1 MDEGSP
7 SSQSTGRTPSPLPY
21 SDLLSHGLKNGA
33 PQNSPQR
40 MVAARAV
47 SMMLPA
53 EVGLAPTTPQQPLRE
68 QGMTRSISSGLP
80 DFIGKPGSSQEG
92 AEVSQTPRSR
102 YYTRGRAGWEP
113 LHVSG
118 HVCLKLACMRMFLI
132 FCGSVTERATSSLNT
147 VHFQFKLL
155 SHRLILCT

>member
-7 SSQSTGRTPSPLPY
+7 GSQSTGRTPSPLPY
-21 SDLLSHGLKNGA
+21 SDLLSHSLKNGA

-92 AEVSQTPRSR
+92 AEVSQTSRSR
-102 YYTRGRAGWEP
+102 YYTRGRAGQRP
-113 LHVSG
+113 CMSVG
-118 HVCLKLACMRMFLI
+118 VCSKPACMRLFLI
-132 FCGSVTERATSSLNT
+132 FCGSVTERATTSLNMAR
-147 VHFQFKLL
+147 FQPELL
-155 SHRLILCT
+155 SH

>member
-21 SDLLSHGLKNGA
+21 SDLLSHSLKNGA

-80 DFIGKPGSSQEG
+80 DFIGKPGSLQEG

-102 YYTRGRAGWEP
+102 YYTRGRAGQSPCVSVEIVHP
-113 LHVSG
+113 QACLH
-118 HVCLKLACMRMFLI
+118 MFLI
-132 FCGSVTERATSSLNT
+132 FYGSVTWFGERATSSSTRYYLQ
-147 VHFQFKLL
+147 V
-155 SHRLILCT
+155 SH